1 MEQSGQK
8 STDGGRLAEILSQL
22 STTQIRF
29 IIARNETK
37 SDKEAA
43 EIVGIST
50 STVRNWGEDGAKKLV
65 DEAVRLM
72 AFDGVITALELR
84 RRNLAKAMAVK
95 AAGLDSDNERIRQDA
110 ATEIIEWELGK
121 ATIKNEFTGANGN
134 ALSIVI
140 ERDAKKD

>member
-1 MEQSGQK
+1 MSMIDENQPNGTK
-8 STDGGRLAEILSQL
+8 ERLSRVLSLL
-22 STTQIRF
+22 STAQIRF
-29 IIARNETK
+29 VVARNETK

-43 EIVGIST
+43 ELIGISA
-50 STVRNWGEDGAKKLV
+50 STVKGWEDKALV

-95 AAGLDSDNERIRQDA
+95 ASGLDSDNEKIRQDV

-121 ATIKNEFTGANGN
+121 ASQKIDQNNSGDLTIRIIEGGDN
-134 ALSIVI
+134 ADS
-140 ERDAKKD
+140 